1 MTDYD
6 AIVVGTGMTGGWA
19 MRILCEAG
27 LKTLALDKGK
37 MVEHGTDYVNE
48 HKDRT
53 PWEMPYRG
61 GRVHPDIEKANPVQS
76 RHSLFNEY
84 TRNWLINDADSPYVE
99 ELPYDWIQPDVVGG
113 KALMWGRQSW
123 RWGPHDFLA
132 NLEDGHG
139 EDWPIRYEDLAPW
152 YDHVEKTIG
161 VSGSLEGLPQLPDGI
176 FQKPMNMNAA
186 EKLLRDATAE
196 NFPDRRFII
205 GRVAVLTE
213 QLGDRAPCHYCGPC
227 ARGCSTGSF
236 YTTQS
241 SALPAARKT
250 GNLTLLPRKLVES
263 VQHKDGKAT
272 GVRVIDMHSGEVEEY
287 TARVIFM
294 CASAPSTVRVL
305 LNSKS
310 DEFPDGMANSS
321 GVLGHYMLN
330 HNSRIGARGY
340 FDGLKDRYYQGYRPA
355 TCYVPRFRNL
365 DEKSRH
371 PDFVRGYSLSGR
383 GRREGWQ
390 RGSSMLGFG
399 ASFKENLRDPGRW
412 SIGLGGMGET
422 LPYEDNYITLDD
434 ELTDK
439 WGMPAVRF
447 HIQRHDN
454 EMAMRKDMAA
464 TAAEM
469 LEAAGAKD
477 VEIRDREHVA
487 PGNNNH
493 EMGGARMGRDPKTS
507 VLNGWNQAHDIPNLF
522 VTDGACMASSA
533 NQNPSLTYMALT
545 ARAAHYAVDQLKT
558 ASL

>member
-1 MTDYD
+1 MSDYD

-19 MRILCEAG
+19 MRVLCEAG
-27 LKTLALDKGK
+27 LKTLALDRGK
-37 MVEHGTDYVNE
+37 MVEHGKDYVNE
-48 HKDRT
+48 HKQ
-53 PWEMPYRG
+53 PWNMPWRDG
-61 GRVHPDIEKANPVQS
+61 MVHPDEVKANPKQS
-76 RHSLFNEY
+76 RHYLFNEY
-84 TRNWLINDADSPYVE
+84 TRNWLIKDADSPYVE

-113 KALMWGRQSW
+113 KALLWARQSW
-123 RWGPHDFLA
+123 RWGPQDFLA

-161 VSGSLEGLPQLPDGI
+161 VSGSMDGLPQLPDGI
-176 FQKPMNMNAA
+176 FQKPMEMSAA
-186 EKLLRDATAE
+186 EKVLKAAAAE
-196 NFPDRRFII
+196 KYPDRHVII

-213 QLGDRAPCHYCGPC
+213 QLGDRLPCHYCGPC
-227 ARGCSTGSF
+227 ARGCSTGS
-236 YTTQS
+236 YYSTQS

-250 GNLTLLPRKLVES
+250 GNLTLESRKLVES
-263 VQHKDGKAT
+263 VLQKDGRAT
-272 GVRVIDMHSGEVEEY
+272 GVRVIDMLTGEVEEH
-287 TARVIFM
+287 TARVVFM

-310 DEFPDGMANSS
+310 AEFPDGIANSS

-330 HNSRIGARGY
+330 HNSRVGARGTLS
-340 FDGLKDRYYQGYRPA
+340 GLKDRYYQGNRPA
-355 TCYVPRFRNL
+355 TVYVPRFRNL

-383 GRREGWQ
+383 GTRAGWD
-390 RGSSMLGFG
+390 RSENMLGFG
-399 ASFKENLRDPGRW
+399 ASFKENLRDPGEW
-412 SIGLGGMGET
+412 SLRLGGMGEV
-422 LPYEDNYITLDD
+422 LPYKDNYMKLDD

-447 HIQRHDN
+447 HIQRHEN
-454 EMAMRKDMAA
+454 EWAMRKDMAV

-469 LEAAGAKD
+469 LEAAGAKNI
-477 VEIRDREHVA
+477 EISDRKHI
-487 PGNNNH
+487 PLGNNNH

-507 VLNGWNQAHDIPNLF
+507 VLNAWNQCHDIPNLF

-545 ARAAHYAVDQLKT
+545 ARAAHYAVDKLKT
-558 ASL
+558 RSL

>member
-19 MRILCEAG
+19 MRVLCEAG
-27 LKTLALDKGK
+27 LKTLALDRGK
-37 MVEHGTDYVNE
+37 MVEHITDYVNE
-48 HKDRT
+48 HKQ
-53 PWEMPYRG
+53 PWEMPWRG
-61 GRVHPDIEKANPVQS
+61 GRVHPDDVKDNPVQS
-76 RHSLFNEY
+76 RHSVFNEY
-84 TRNWLINDADSPYVE
+84 TRHWLIRDSDSPYVE

-113 KALMWGRQSW
+113 KALLWGRQSW
-123 RWGPHDFLA
+123 RWSPMDFLA

-139 EDWPIRYEDLAPW
+139 TDWPIRYEDLAPW
-152 YDHVEKTIG
+152 YDLVERTIG

-176 FQKPMNMNAA
+176 FQKPMEMNAA
-186 EKLLRDATAE
+186 EKVLRDATAE
-196 NFPDRRFII
+196 KFPDRRVII

-236 YTTQS
+236 YSTQS

-250 GNLTLLPRKLVES
+250 GNLTLLSRKLVES
-263 VQHKDGKAT
+263 VRHKDGRAT
-272 GVRVIDMHSGEVEEY
+272 GVRVIDMPTGNVEEY
-287 TARVIFM
+287 TARVVFM

-310 DEFPDGMANSS
+310 ADFPDGIANSS
-321 GVLGHYMLN
+321 GVLGRYMLN
-330 HNSRIGARGY
+330 HNTRLGAVGY
-340 FDGLKDRYYQGYRPA
+340 LSDLKDRYYQGNRP
-355 TCYVPRFRNL
+355 TVIYVPRFRNL
-365 DEKSRH
+365 DENSRH
-371 PDFVRGYSLSGR
+371 PDFVRGYSLAGR

-390 RGSSMLGFG
+390 RGSSMPGFG
-399 ASFKENLRDPGRW
+399 ASFKETLRDPGEWRL
-412 SIGLGGMGET
+412 SLSGLGEV
-422 LPYEDNYITLDD
+422 LPYRDNYMALDD

-447 HIQRHDN
+447 HVRRYDN
-454 EMAMRKDMAA
+454 EMIMRKDMVA

-469 LEAAGAKD
+469 LEAAGARNI
-477 VEIRDREHVA
+477 ETNDREHIA
-487 PGNNNH
+487 LGNTNH
-493 EMGGARMGRDPKTS
+493 EMGGARMGRDPQTS
-507 VLNGWNQAHDIPNLF
+507 VLNKWNQCHDIPNLF

-558 ASL
+558 ESL

>member
-27 LKTLALDKGK
+27 LKTLALDRGK
-37 MVEHGTDYVNE
+37 MVEHRVDYVNE
-48 HKDRT
+48 HKQ
-53 PWEMPYRG
+53 PWEMPWRG
-61 GRVHPDIEKANPVQS
+61 GNVHPDIVKANPVQS
-76 RHSLFNEY
+76 RHRLFNEY
-84 TRNWLINDADSPYVE
+84 CRDWLINDADSPYVE
-99 ELPYDWIQPDVVGG
+99 ELPYDWIQSDVVGG
-113 KALMWGRQSW
+113 KSLMWSRQTW

-161 VSGSLEGLPQLPDGI
+161 VCGSLEGLPQLPDGI
-176 FQKPMNMNAA
+176 FQKPMEMNAA

-196 NFPDRRFII
+196 HFPDRRVII
-205 GRVAVLTE
+205 GRIAVLTE

-227 ARGCSTGSF
+227 DRGCSTGS
-236 YTTQS
+236 YYCTQS
-241 SALPAARKT
+241 VALPAARKT
-250 GNLTLLPRKLVES
+250 GNLTLMSRKLVES
-263 VQHKDGKAT
+263 VRHKDGRAT
-272 GVRVIDMHSGEVEEY
+272 GVRVIDMHTGEIEEY

-294 CASAPSTVRVL
+294 CASAPATVRVL

-310 DEFPDGMANSS
+310 AEFPDGIANSS

-330 HNSRIGARGY
+330 HNSRVGARGY
-340 FDGLKDRYYQGYRPA
+340 IDNLRDRYYKGYRP
-355 TCYVPRFRNL
+355 TPIYIPRFRNL

-383 GRREGWQ
+383 GLREGWQ
-390 RGSSMLGFG
+390 RGSSMSGFG
-399 ASFKENLRDPGRW
+399 ASFKESLRDPGRW
-412 SIGLGGMGET
+412 RLSLGGMGET
-422 LPYEDNYITLDD
+422 LPYKENYMTLDD

-447 HIQRHDN
+447 HVKRRDN
-454 EMAMRKDMAA
+454 ELAMRKDMMA

-469 LEAAGAKD
+469 LEAAGIKD
-477 VEIRDREHVA
+477 VETNDRDHIA

-507 VLNGWNQAHDIPNLF
+507 YLNAWNQAHDIPNLF

-558 ASL
+558 REL

>member
-1 MTDYD
+1 M
-6 AIVVGTGMTGGWA
+6 
-19 MRILCEAG
+19 
-27 LKTLALDKGK
+27 
-37 MVEHGTDYVNE
+37 
-48 HKDRT
+48 
-53 PWEMPYRG
+53 
-61 GRVHPDIEKANPVQS
+61 
-76 RHSLFNEY
+76 
-84 TRNWLINDADSPYVE
+84 
-99 ELPYDWIQPDVVGG
+99 
-113 KALMWGRQSW
+113 
-123 RWGPHDFLA
+123 DFLS

-152 YDHVEKTIG
+152 YDHVERTIG

-176 FQKPMNMNAA
+176 FQKPMEMSAA
-186 EKLLRDATAE
+186 EKVLKAAAAE
-196 NFPDRRFII
+196 KYPDRHVII

-227 ARGCSTGSF
+227 RRGCSTGSF
-236 YTTQS
+236 YSTQS

-250 GNLTLLPRKLVES
+250 GNLTLMSRKLVES
-263 VQHKDGKAT
+263 VQHKDGRAT
-272 GVRVIDMHSGEVEEY
+272 GVRVIDMHTGEIEEH
-287 TARVIFM
+287 TARVVFM

-310 DEFPDGMANSS
+310 AEFPGGIANSS

-330 HNSRIGARGY
+330 HNSRVGARGTLS
-340 FDGLKDRYYQGYRPA
+340 DLKDRYYQGNRPA
-355 TCYVPRFRNL
+355 SVYVPRFRNI

-383 GRREGWQ
+383 GTRQGWD
-390 RGSSMLGFG
+390 RGGSMPGFG
-399 ASFKENLRDPGRW
+399 ASFKETLRDPGEW
-412 SIGLGGMGET
+412 SLSLGGMGEV
-422 LPYEDNYITLDD
+422 LPYKDNYMKLDD

-454 EMAMRKDMAA
+454 EWAMRKDMVV

-469 LEAAGAKD
+469 LEAAGAKNI
-477 VEIRDREHVA
+477 EIRDRKHI
-487 PGNNNH
+487 PLGNNNH

-507 VLNGWNQAHDIPNLF
+507 VLNGRNQCHDIPNLF

-558 ASL
+558 SSL

>member
-27 LKTLALDKGK
+27 LKTLALDRGK
-37 MVEHGTDYVNE
+37 MVEHRTDYVNQ
-48 HKDRT
+48 HKD
-53 PWEMPYRG
+53 PWEMPWRG
-61 GRVHPDIEKANPVQS
+61 GRVHPDDEKDCPVQS
-76 RHSLFNEY
+76 RHWLFDEY
-84 TRNWLINDADSPYVE
+84 TRDWLIKDVDSPYVE

-113 KALMWGRQSW
+113 KALMWSGQSW

-152 YDHVEKTIG
+152 YDLVEKTIG
-161 VSGSLEGLPQLPDGI
+161 VSGTRNGLPQLPDGI
-176 FQKPMNMNAA
+176 FQKPMEMNAA
-186 EKLLRDATAE
+186 EKLLRDKTAE
-196 NFPDRRFII
+196 HFPDRNVII
-205 GRVAVLTE
+205 GRVAILTE
-213 QLGDRAPCHYCGPC
+213 PLDGRRPCHYCGPC
-227 ARGCSTGSF
+227 ERGCFPGSI

-250 GNLTLLPRKLVES
+250 GNLTLLPRKQVES
-263 VQHKDGKAT
+263 VLHKDGKAT
-272 GVRVIDMHSGEVEEY
+272 GVRVIDMQSGEVEEY
-287 TARVIFM
+287 TARVVFM
-294 CASAPSTVRVL
+294 CASAPATVRVL

-310 DEFPDGMANSS
+310 AEYPDGLANSS
-321 GVLGHYMLN
+321 GVLGQYLLF

-340 FDGLKDRYYQGYRPA
+340 LGGLRDRYYQGNRP
-355 TCYVPRFRNL
+355 TIVYVPRFRNL

-371 PDFVRGYSLSGR
+371 PDFVRGYSLAGR

-390 RGSSMLGFG
+390 RGSNMPGFG
-399 ASFKENLRDPGRW
+399 ASFKETLRDPGRW
-412 SIGLGGMGET
+412 SIGLGGMGEV
-422 LPYEDNYITLDD
+422 LPYKDNYMTLDD

-447 HIQRHDN
+447 HAQRHDN
-454 EMAMRKDMAA
+454 ENAMRKDMAV

-469 LEAAGAKD
+469 LEAAGATD
-477 VEIRDREHVA
+477 IRINDRAHVSPA
-487 PGNNNH
+487 NNNH

-533 NQNPSLTYMALT
+533 NQNPALTFMALT
-545 ARAAHYAVDQLKT
+545 ARATHYAVDQLKT
-558 ASL
+558 GSL